1 MTSAR
6 RARRGVAVL
15 RRSKPES
22 TTTSGDVDAAT
33 SRAEEDAMWEM
44 SAVEGFGER
53 DGAPRGA
60 VDAKRGEGESTLARR
75 NEAMSTLL
83 DSLMKE
89 KKQMEKSFEA
99 RLKALEDENASLRDA
114 IDARE
119 DGVAKRVDGEVAKMY
134 AKVEAN
140 VEMRMRAAL
149 EREEKLKSSKLKSE
163 LSQTQNTARAKIEE
177 ASDIVKDVEKK
188 FSKEVKQ
195 SAKMLETSY
204 ASALDSAQ
212 TKAAAA
218 VKKNE
223 ALEKQIDMLHER
235 VTSYDALSATNEKL
249 KADLIDK
256 DEQISTLTS
265 RVNAAEGEM
274 VVAQSRANSL
284 DAKVKAV
291 EESFQS
297 KVQGHLSD
305 AEAKVKTANMAR
317 KAAEARADEQKRM
330 SEQLITAAVIR
341 AETAEAQLYRQDE
354 ILEEFMA
361 LSQAYTKSTQHIVE
375 LQESLSARDAQLK
388 ANEKALE
395 KSNKSLIEWQAKAKT
410 LEEMTDRKVQASASR
425 ANSKESEIELK
436 LALMKETT
444 AAELEQARNLA
455 QIREK
460 EIAELKATL
469 ESLQLSSRHAEESLH
484 RQLALQKSLVDNLK
498 QRVQTLEGDDD
509 GHSALG
515 ELQLGKA
522 GRLRANFTGA
532 ELRAFIAA
540 GWKLGEESL
549 SKWENGPLYEVA
561 DEKEKKTIEFDP
573 AVELRFKD
581 KLGTTGLRSARVVN

>member
-1 MTSAR
+1 
-6 RARRGVAVL
+6 
-15 RRSKPES
+15 
-22 TTTSGDVDAAT
+22 
-33 SRAEEDAMWEM
+33 MWEM

-60 VDAKRGEGESTLARR
+60 VDAKRGEGESALARR
-75 NEAMSTLL
+75 NEAVSALL

-89 KKQMEKSFEA
+89 KKQMEKIFEA
-99 RLKALEDENASLRDA
+99 RLKALEDENVSLRDA

-119 DGVAKRVDGEVAKMY
+119 DEVVKRVDGEVAKLY
-134 AKVEAN
+134 AKVEKD
-140 VEMRMRAAL
+140 VETRMRAAL
-149 EREEKLKSSKLKSE
+149 AREEKLKSSKLRNE

-177 ASDIVKDVEKK
+177 ASDLVKDVEKK

-195 SAKMLETSY
+195 SAKTLETSY

-223 ALEKQIDMLHER
+223 ALEKQINMLHER

-265 RVNAAEGEM
+265 RVDAAEGEM

-297 KVQGHLSD
+297 KVQGRLSD
-305 AEAKVKTANMAR
+305 AEAQVKTANMAR

-330 SEQLITAAVIR
+330 SEQLISAAVIR

-354 ILEEFMA
+354 ILEEFAA
-361 LSQAYTKSTQHIVE
+361 LSQAYTKSTRHIVE
-375 LQESLSARDAQLK
+375 LQESLNAQDAQLK
-388 ANEKALE
+388 SNEEALE

-425 ANSKESEIELK
+425 ANSKESDIERK

-444 AAELEQARNLA
+444 AAELEQARNVA

-469 ESLQLSSRHAEESLH
+469 ESLQLSSRHTEESLH

-515 ELQLGKA
+515 ELQSGKA
-522 GRLRANFTGA
+522 GRLRTNFTGP

-540 GWKLGEESL
+540 GWKLGEESQ
-549 SKWENGPLYEVA
+549 SKWENGPLYGVA
-561 DEKEKKTIEFDP
+561 DEKEKKTMKFDP